1 MALSGSLEDI
11 SIVDVLQILGMAGKN
26 GVLHLDRED
35 QKAQIAFSDGRVVAV
50 TTHPRLSF
58 LTDILI
64 ERGHLTQEKLLQ
76 ALERQRDQG
85 TRHIPLGST
94 LLEIG
99 AVTVAHI
106 EDAVSQS
113 ILAAV
118 GEIASWTDGEFWFEP
133 GGMKPPVD
141 PLFIPETVAVEVS
154 ISPQELLLEAA
165 RIHDEAMEAQRKRK
179 AAEDREAGEAEPAAE
194 KAAEGETADAAT
206 GTSTE
211 EPGQQEDLAELTE
224 EEVMADL
231 NPPAILLSPDPE
243 LGGSLIVALKEKEVT
258 LHPART
264 FEDARY
270 LLVRLAGRHPLL
282 VVDTDMVSA
291 DLARGQQGIH
301 SVLQQR
307 RESGNVPILTFGSG
321 KNPRL
326 MAGVLSAGVVSHVP
340 RPVQEKDES
349 PEAFQRFIGTMAQLI
364 RKELSRMLP
373 EEGTVPR
380 NVQPMTYVGS
390 LYHTM
395 LDLRRSYHSV
405 TVSLDV
411 LRFVADYLERAV
423 LFLVKEASLVGLGGF
438 GLRGTGGS
446 DPGKSLP
453 KLRITIP
460 EGSPIFEV
468 IKNGT
473 VQMVT
478 ELEGDKV
485 FKKLYD
491 LVGAP
496 VRSEALLIP
505 IVVNERTTSL
515 IYADNGTQDIEVC
528 SPEPLGILVEH
539 AGLLLENMLLRRKLA
554 Q

>member
-35 QKAQIAFSDGRVVAV
+35 QKAQIAFSDGRVVAI
-50 TTHPRLSF
+50 TAHPRLSF

-64 ERGHLTQEKLLQ
+64 ERGHLTQDKLLQ
-76 ALERQRDQG
+76 ALEKQRDQG
-85 TRHIPLGST
+85 ARHIPLGST

-99 AVTVAHI
+99 AISVSHI
-106 EDAVSQS
+106 EDAVTQS
-113 ILAAV
+113 ILAAI
-118 GEIASWTDGEFWFEP
+118 GEIAAWADGEFWFEP

-141 PLFIPETVAVEVS
+141 PLFIPETVAIEVS

-165 RIHDEAMEAQRKRK
+165 RIHDEAMEQRRRQQPTEAEEPDEE
-179 AAEDREAGEAEPAAE
+179 AAAPEEAEEAAAEPAPE
-194 KAAEGETADAAT
+194 LPLG
-206 GTSTE
+206 G
-211 EPGQQEDLAELTE
+211 EDLSELTE
-224 EEVMADL
+224 EDVMADL

-243 LGGSLIVALKEKEVT
+243 LGGSLIVTLKEREVT

-282 VVDTDMVSA
+282 VIDTDMITA

-307 RESGNVPILTFGSG
+307 RESGNIPILTFGSG

-326 MAGVLSAGVVSHVP
+326 LAGVLSAGVVTHVP
-340 RPVQEKDES
+340 RPLQEKKES
-349 PEAFQRFIGTMAQLI
+349 PAAYERFVKTLALLI
-364 RKELSRMLP
+364 KKELSRMLP

-411 LRFVADYLERAV
+411 LRFVADYLERAI
-423 LFLVKEASLVGLGGF
+423 LFLVKDKKLVGLGGF
-438 GLRGTGGS
+438 GLRGTTGAT

-453 KLRITIP
+453 KLRVAIP
-460 EGSPIFEV
+460 PGSPVNEA

-473 VQMVT
+473 VKMVT
-478 ELEGDKV
+478 TLEGDRV

-505 IVVNERTTSL
+505 IVVNEQTTSL

>member
-35 QKAQIAFSDGRVVAV
+35 QKAQIAFSDGRVVAI
-50 TTHPRLSF
+50 TAHPRLSF

-64 ERGHLTQEKLLQ
+64 ERGHLTQDKLLQ
-76 ALERQRDQG
+76 ALEKQRDQG
-85 TRHIPLGST
+85 ARHIPLGST

-99 AVTVAHI
+99 AISVSHI
-106 EDAVSQS
+106 EDAVAQS
-113 ILAAV
+113 ILAAI
-118 GEIASWTDGEFWFEP
+118 GEIAAWADGEFWFEP

-141 PLFIPETVAVEVS
+141 PLFIPETVTIDVS

-165 RIHDEAMEAQRKRK
+165 RIHDEAMEQRRRQEPAEDEESEEEAAAPE
-179 AAEDREAGEAEPAAE
+179 AAEEAAAEP
-194 KAAEGETADAAT
+194 
-206 GTSTE
+206 
-211 EPGQQEDLAELTE
+211 EPELPLGGEDLSELTE
-224 EEVMADL
+224 EDVMADL

-243 LGGSLIVALKEKEVT
+243 LGGTLIVILKEREIT

-282 VVDTDMVSA
+282 VIDTDMITA

-307 RESGNVPILTFGSG
+307 RESGNIPILTFGSG

-326 MAGVLSAGVVSHVP
+326 LAGVLSAGVVTHVP
-340 RPVQEKDES
+340 RPLQEKKES
-349 PEAFQRFIGTMAQLI
+349 PAAYERFVKTLALLI
-364 RKELSRMLP
+364 KKELSRMLP

-411 LRFVADYLERAV
+411 LRFVADYLERAI
-423 LFLVKEASLVGLGGF
+423 LFLVKDKKLVGLGGF
-438 GLRGTGGS
+438 GLRGTTGAT

-453 KLRITIP
+453 KLRVAIP
-460 EGSPIFEV
+460 PGSPVNEA

-478 ELEGDKV
+478 TLEGDRV

>member
-50 TTHPRLSF
+50 TAHPRLSF

-76 ALERQRDQG
+76 ALEKQRDQG
-85 TRHIPLGST
+85 ARHIPLGST

-99 AVTVAHI
+99 AISVSHI
-106 EDAVSQS
+106 EDAVAQS
-113 ILAAV
+113 ILAAI
-118 GEIASWTDGEFWFEP
+118 GEIASWAAGEFWFEP

-165 RIHDEAMEAQRKRK
+165 RIHDEAMEQRRRDKIVEPEAPDEGDAGSE
-179 AAEDREAGEAEPAAE
+179 AAEAAE
-194 KAAEGETADAAT
+194 EAAAE
-206 GTSTE
+206 S
-211 EPGQQEDLAELTE
+211 EPEPPVGGEDLSELTE
-224 EEVMADL
+224 EDVMADL
-231 NPPAILLSPDPE
+231 NPPAIMLSPDPE
-243 LGGSLIVALKEKEVT
+243 LGGSLFTTLKEREVT

-282 VVDTDMVSA
+282 VIDTDMITA

-326 MAGVLSAGVVSHVP
+326 LAGVLSAGVVSHVP
-340 RPVQEKDES
+340 RPVQEKREN
-349 PEAFQRFIGTMAQLI
+349 PEAFERFVETLAQLI
-364 RKELSRMLP
+364 KKELSRMLP

-411 LRFVADYLERAV
+411 LRFVADYLERAI
-423 LFLVKEASLVGLGGF
+423 LFLVKEKNLVGLGGF
-438 GLRGTGGS
+438 GLRGSTGGA

-453 KLRITIP
+453 KLRVAIP
-460 EGSPIFEV
+460 PGTPVHEAIR
-468 IKNGT
+468 NGT

-478 ELEGDKV
+478 TLEGDRV

-505 IVVNERTTSL
+505 IVVNEQTTSL

>member
-26 GVLHLDRED
+26 GVLHLNRED
-35 QKAQIAFSDGRVVAV
+35 QQAQIAFSDGRVVAI

-64 ERGHLTQEKLLQ
+64 ERSHLTQEKLLQ
-76 ALERQRDQG
+76 ALEKQRDQG
-85 TRHIPLGST
+85 ARHIPLGST

-99 AVTVAHI
+99 AISVSHI
-106 EDAVSQS
+106 EDAVAQS

-118 GEIASWTDGEFWFEP
+118 GEIASWTDGEFWFKP

-141 PLFIPETVAVEVS
+141 PLFIPETVAIEVS
-154 ISPQELLLEAA
+154 INPQELLLEAA
-165 RIHDEAMEAQRKRK
+165 RIHDEVMEAQRKQK
-179 AAEDREAGEAEPAAE
+179 AAEEAQKAEDVPVEAAE
-194 KAAEGETADAAT
+194 EEVEESAAEVPAG
-206 GTSTE
+206 G
-211 EPGQQEDLAELTE
+211 EDLSDLTE
-224 EEVMADL
+224 EEIMADL

-243 LGGSLIVALKEKEVT
+243 LGGSLIVSLKEREVT
-258 LHPART
+258 LRPART

-282 VVDTDMVSA
+282 VVDTDMITA

-301 SVLQQR
+301 TVLQQR

-326 MAGVLSAGVVSHVP
+326 LAGVLSAGVVSHVS
-340 RPVQEKDES
+340 RPLQEKAEN
-349 PEAFQRFIGTMAQLI
+349 PEAFKRFVATLAQLI
-364 RKELSRMLP
+364 KKELSRMLP
-373 EEGTVPR
+373 EEGMVPR
-380 NVQPMTYVGS
+380 NVHPMTYVGS

-411 LRFVADYLERAV
+411 LRFVSDYLERAI
-423 LFLVKEASLVGLGGF
+423 LFLVKAGNLVGLGGF
-438 GLRGTGGS
+438 GLRGAGGS
-446 DPGKSLP
+446 DPGKNLP
-453 KLRITIP
+453 KLRVAIS
-460 EGSPIFEV
+460 EGSPVHEV
-468 IKNGT
+468 ITNGT
-473 VQMVT
+473 VQVAT
-478 ELEGDKV
+478 KLEGNKI
-485 FKKLYD
+485 FKQIYD

-505 IVVNERTTSL
+505 IVVKEQTTSL
-515 IYADNGTQDIEVC
+515 IYADNGNQDIQVC

-539 AGLLLENMLLRRKLA
+539 AGLLLENILLRRKLA

>member
-35 QKAQIAFSDGRVVAV
+35 QRAQIAFSDGRVVAI
-50 TTHPRLSF
+50 TAHPRLSF

-76 ALERQRDQG
+76 ALEKQRDQG
-85 TRHIPLGST
+85 ARHIPLGST

-99 AVTVAHI
+99 AITASHI
-106 EDAVSQS
+106 EDAVTQS

-118 GEIASWTDGEFWFEP
+118 GEIASWTEGEFWFEP

-141 PLFIPETVAVEVS
+141 PLFIPETVAIEVS
-154 ISPQELLLEAA
+154 IGPQELLLEAA
-165 RIHDEAMEAQRKRK
+165 RIHDETMEAQRKQK
-179 AAEDREAGEAEPAAE
+179 AAEETQEAEEPAEAAEEEAGEPATEEPAA
-194 KAAEGETADAAT
+194 G
-206 GTSTE
+206 
-211 EPGQQEDLAELTE
+211 EDLSLLTE

-231 NPPAILLSPDPE
+231 NPSAILLSPDPE
-243 LGGSLIVALKEKEVT
+243 LGGSLIVSLKEKEVT

-282 VVDTDMVSA
+282 VVDTDMITA
-291 DLARGQQGIH
+291 DLACGQQGIH

-326 MAGVLSAGVVSHVP
+326 LAGVLSAGVVSHVP
-340 RPVQEKDES
+340 RPLQEKKES
-349 PEAFQRFIGTMAQLI
+349 PEAFKRFVVTLGQLI
-364 RKELSRMLP
+364 KKELSRMLP

-380 NVQPMTYVGS
+380 NVHPMTYVGS
-390 LYHTM
+390 LYNTM

-411 LRFVADYLERAV
+411 LRFVADYLERAI
-423 LFLVKEASLVGLGGF
+423 LFLVRESNLVGLGGF
-438 GLRGTGGS
+438 GLRGAGGS

-453 KLRITIP
+453 KLRVVVP
-460 EGSPIFEV
+460 EGSPAQEV

-473 VQMVT
+473 VQVVT

-496 VRSEALLIP
+496 ARSEALLIP
-505 IVVNERTTSL
+505 IVVNQRTTSL
-515 IYADNGTQDIEVC
+515 IYADNGTQDIQVC

-539 AGLLLENMLLRRKLA
+539 AGLLLENMLLKRKLA

>member
-35 QKAQIAFSDGRVVAV
+35 QKAQIAFADGRVVAI

-76 ALERQRDQG
+76 ALEKQRDQG
-85 TRHIPLGST
+85 VRHIPLGST

-99 AVTVAHI
+99 AITVSHI
-106 EDAVSQS
+106 EDAVTQS

-154 ISPQELLLEAA
+154 IGPQELLLEAA
-165 RIHDEAMEAQRKRK
+165 RIHDEAMEEQRRQK
-179 AAEDREAGEAEPAAE
+179 AAEAEDSGEAPAEAATTAGEKDMDASAAEPS
-194 KAAEGETADAAT
+194 GETA
-206 GTSTE
+206 
-211 EPGQQEDLAELTE
+211 PGEDLAELTE
-224 EEVMADL
+224 EDVMADL

-243 LGGSLIVALKEKEVT
+243 LGGSLFVALKEKEVT

-282 VVDTDMVSA
+282 VVDTDMITA

-301 SVLQQR
+301 TVLQQR

-340 RPVQEKDES
+340 RPLDERAAG
-349 PEAFQRFIGTMAQLI
+349 PEVFGRFIATLAQLI
-364 RKELSRMLP
+364 KKELSRMLP

-380 NVQPMTYVGS
+380 NVHPMTYVGS

-411 LRFVADYLERAV
+411 LRFVADYLERAI
-423 LFLVKEASLVGLGGF
+423 LFLVKDVKLVGLGGF
-438 GLRGTGGS
+438 GLRVAGGS

-453 KLRITIP
+453 RLRVTIP
-460 EGSPIFEV
+460 EGTPAHEV
-468 IKNGT
+468 VKNGT
-473 VQMVT
+473 VQLVT
-478 ELEGDKV
+478 ELEGDRV
-485 FKKLYD
+485 LKKLYD

-505 IVVNERTTSL
+505 IVVNQQTTSL

>member
-35 QKAQIAFSDGRVVAV
+35 QKAQIAFSDGRVVAI
-50 TTHPRLSF
+50 TAHPRLSF

-64 ERGHLTQEKLLQ
+64 ERGHLTQDKLLQ
-76 ALERQRDQG
+76 ALEKQRDQG
-85 TRHIPLGST
+85 ARHIPLGST

-99 AVTVAHI
+99 AITVSHI
-106 EDAVSQS
+106 EDAVAQS
-113 ILAAV
+113 ILAAI
-118 GEIASWTDGEFWFEP
+118 GEIAAWADGEFWFEP

-141 PLFIPETVAVEVS
+141 PLFIPETVTIDVS

-165 RIHDEAMEAQRKRK
+165 RIHDEAMEQRRRQEPAEDEESEEEAAAPE
-179 AAEDREAGEAEPAAE
+179 AAEEAAAEP
-194 KAAEGETADAAT
+194 
-206 GTSTE
+206 
-211 EPGQQEDLAELTE
+211 EPELPLGGEDLSELTE
-224 EEVMADL
+224 EDVMADL

-243 LGGSLIVALKEKEVT
+243 LGGTLIVILKEREIT

-282 VVDTDMVSA
+282 VIDTDMITA

-307 RESGNVPILTFGSG
+307 RESGNIPILTFGSG

-326 MAGVLSAGVVSHVP
+326 LAGVLSAGVVTHVP
-340 RPVQEKDES
+340 RPLQEKKES
-349 PEAFQRFIGTMAQLI
+349 PAAYERFVKTLALLI
-364 RKELSRMLP
+364 KKELSRMLP

-411 LRFVADYLERAV
+411 LRFVADYLERAI
-423 LFLVKEASLVGLGGF
+423 LFLVKDKKLVGLGGF
-438 GLRGTGGS
+438 GLRGTTGAT

-453 KLRITIP
+453 KLRVAIP
-460 EGSPIFEV
+460 PGSPVNEA

-478 ELEGDKV
+478 TLEGDRV

>member
-35 QKAQIAFSDGRVVAV
+35 QKAQIAFSEGRVVAI
-50 TTHPRLSF
+50 TAHPRLSF

-76 ALERQRDQG
+76 ALEKQRDQG
-85 TRHIPLGST
+85 ARHIPLGST

-99 AVTVAHI
+99 AITVSHI
-106 EDAVSQS
+106 EDAVAQS
-113 ILAAV
+113 ILGAI

-141 PLFIPETVAVEVS
+141 PLFIPETVNIEVS

-165 RIHDEAMEAQRKRK
+165 RIHDEAMEQRRRQQVAEPEKEEEAP
-179 AAEDREAGEAEPAAE
+179 AAPEVPEEPEAKPAAE
-194 KAAEGETADAAT
+194 P
-206 GTSTE
+206 
-211 EPGQQEDLAELTE
+211 EPQAGGEDLSELTE
-224 EEVMADL
+224 EDVMADL

-243 LGGSLIVALKEKEVT
+243 LGGLLIVSLKEREVT

-282 VVDTDMVSA
+282 VIDTDMITA

-307 RESGNVPILTFGSG
+307 RESGNIPILTFGSG

-326 MAGVLSAGVVSHVP
+326 LAGVLSAGVVTHVP
-340 RPVQEKDES
+340 RPVQEKEEN
-349 PEAFQRFIGTMAQLI
+349 PEAFARFVKTMTQLI
-364 RKELSRMLP
+364 KKELSRMLP

-411 LRFVADYLERAV
+411 LRFVADYLERAI
-423 LFLVKEASLVGLGGF
+423 LFLVKDKKLVGLGGF
-438 GLRGTGGS
+438 GLRGSTGGT

-453 KLRITIP
+453 KLRVAVP
-460 EGSPIFEV
+460 PGSPVHEAIR
-468 IKNGT
+468 NGT

-478 ELEGDKV
+478 ALEGDRV

-505 IVVNERTTSL
+505 IVVNEQTTSL

>member
-26 GVLHLDRED
+26 GVLHLNRED
-35 QKAQIAFSDGRVVAV
+35 QLAQIAFSEGRVVAI

-76 ALERQRDQG
+76 ALEKQRDQG
-85 TRHIPLGST
+85 ARHIPLGST

-99 AVTVAHI
+99 AISVSHI
-106 EDAVSQS
+106 EDAVTQS

-118 GEIASWTDGEFWFEP
+118 GEIAAWTDGEFWFEP
-133 GGMKPPVD
+133 GGIKPPVD
-141 PLFIPETVAVEVS
+141 PLFIPETVAIEVS
-154 ISPQELLLEAA
+154 IGHQEFLLEAA
-165 RIHDEAMEAQRKRK
+165 RIHDEVMESQRKQK
-179 AAEDREAGEAEPAAE
+179 AAEEAQKAEDVPVGA
-194 KAAEGETADAAT
+194 
-206 GTSTE
+206 TE
-211 EPGQQEDLAELTE
+211 EEVEESASEVPDGGEDLSELTE
-224 EEVMADL
+224 EEIMADL

-243 LGGSLIVALKEKEVT
+243 LGGALIVSLKTREVT
-258 LHPART
+258 LRPART

-270 LLVRLAGRHPLL
+270 LLVRLAGRRPLL
-282 VVDTDMVSA
+282 VVDTDMITA

-301 SVLQQR
+301 TVLQQR
-307 RESGNVPILTFGSG
+307 RESGNVPIITFGSG

-326 MAGVLSAGVVSHVP
+326 LAGVLSAGVVSHVP
-340 RPVQEKDES
+340 RPLPDKTES
-349 PEAFQRFIGTMAQLI
+349 PEAFRRFVATLAQLI
-364 RKELSRMLP
+364 KKELSRILP
-373 EEGTVPR
+373 LEGTVPR
-380 NVQPMTYVGS
+380 NVHPMTYVGS

-411 LRFVADYLERAV
+411 LRFVADYLERAT
-423 LFLVKEASLVGLGGF
+423 LFLVKAENLVGLGGF
-438 GLRGTGGS
+438 GLRSTSGS
-446 DPGKSLP
+446 DLGKSLP
-453 KLRITIP
+453 KLRVAIP
-460 EGSPIFEV
+460 EDTPVHEV
-468 IKNGT
+468 IRNGT
-473 VQMVT
+473 VQVIT
-478 ELEGDKV
+478 KLEGDLVLKQ
-485 FKKLYD
+485 LYD

-505 IVVNERTTSL
+505 IVVKEQTTSL
-515 IYADNGTQDIEVC
+515 IYADNGNQDIQVC

-539 AGLLLENMLLRRKLA
+539 AGLLLENILLRRKLA

>member
-26 GVLHLDRED
+26 GMLHLDRED
-35 QKAQIAFSDGRVVAV
+35 QKAQIAFADGRVVGIA
-50 TTHPRLSF
+50 THPRLSF

-76 ALERQRDQG
+76 ALERQREQG
-85 TRHIPLGST
+85 ARHIPLGST

-99 AVTVAHI
+99 AISVSHI

-113 ILAAV
+113 ILAAI

-141 PLFIPETVAVEVS
+141 PLFIPETVSIEVS

-165 RIHDEAMEAQRKRK
+165 RIHDEAMEEQRRQQAVEAQETGD
-179 AAEDREAGEAEPAAE
+179 AAAGEAAAE
-194 KAAEGETADAAT
+194 VPAGEPQ
-206 GTSTE
+206 E
-211 EPGQQEDLAELTE
+211 EPTPDEDLTELTE
-224 EEVMADL
+224 EDVMADL
-231 NPPAILLSPDPE
+231 NPPAIMLSPDPE

-282 VVDTDMVSA
+282 VIDTDMITG
-291 DLARGQQGIH
+291 DLALGQQGIH

-326 MAGVLSAGVVSHVP
+326 MAGVLSAGVISHVP
-340 RPVQEKDES
+340 RPPKEGPEGQ
-349 PEAFQRFIGTMAQLI
+349 EAFKRFIGTLAHLI
-364 RKELSRMLP
+364 KKELSRMVP

-380 NVQPMTYVGS
+380 NVHPMTYVGS

-411 LRFVADYLERAV
+411 LRFVADYLERAI
-423 LFLVKEASLVGLGGF
+423 LFLVKEMTMVGLGGF
-438 GLRGTGGS
+438 GLRVAGGS

-453 KLRITIP
+453 KLRVTIP
-460 EGSPIFEV
+460 EGSPAHEV
-468 IKNGT
+468 VKNGT
-473 VQMVT
+473 VQLLT
-478 ELEGDKV
+478 DLENDRIL
-485 FKKLYD
+485 KKLFD

-496 VRSEALLIP
+496 VRQEALLIP
-505 IVVNERTTSL
+505 IVVNQQTTSL

>member
-50 TTHPRLSF
+50 TAHPRLSF

-76 ALERQRDQG
+76 ALEKQREQG
-85 TRHIPLGST
+85 ARHIPLGST

-99 AVTVAHI
+99 AISVSHI
-106 EDAVSQS
+106 EDAVAQS
-113 ILAAV
+113 ILAAI
-118 GEIASWTDGEFWFEP
+118 GEIASWADGDFWFEP

-141 PLFIPETVAVEVS
+141 PLFIPETVAIEVS

-165 RIHDEAMEAQRKRK
+165 RIHDETMEQRRREKTAEPEEPEEE
-179 AAEDREAGEAEPAAE
+179 AAGSEAVEEAEAEPAP
-194 KAAEGETADAAT
+194 
-206 GTSTE
+206 
-211 EPGQQEDLAELTE
+211 EPPVGGEDLSELTE
-224 EEVMADL
+224 EDVMADL

-243 LGGSLIVALKEKEVT
+243 LGGSLFTSLKEREVT

-282 VVDTDMVSA
+282 VIDTDMVTA

-307 RESGNVPILTFGSG
+307 RESGNIPILTFGSG

-326 MAGVLSAGVVSHVP
+326 LAGVLSAGVVSHVP
-340 RPVQEKDES
+340 RPVLEKRED
-349 PEAFQRFIGTMAQLI
+349 PEAFERFVKTMAQLI
-364 RKELSRMLP
+364 KKELSRMLP
-373 EEGTVPR
+373 AEGTVPR

-411 LRFVADYLERAV
+411 LRFVADYLERAI
-423 LFLVKEASLVGLGGF
+423 LFLVKDKKLVGLGGF
-438 GLRGTGGS
+438 GLRGSTGGT

-453 KLRITIP
+453 KLRVNIP
-460 EGSPIFEV
+460 PGTPVHEA

-478 ELEGDKV
+478 TLEGDRV

-496 VRSEALLIP
+496 VRAEALLIP
-505 IVVNERTTSL
+505 IVVNEQTTSL
-515 IYADNGTQDIEVC
+515 IYADNGTQDVEVC